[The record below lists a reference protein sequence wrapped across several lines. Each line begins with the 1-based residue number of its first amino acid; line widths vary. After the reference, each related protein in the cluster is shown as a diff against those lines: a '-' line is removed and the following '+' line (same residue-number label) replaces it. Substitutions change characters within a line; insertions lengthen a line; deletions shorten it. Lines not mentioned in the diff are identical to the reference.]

1 MVWSL
6 VRRPSGASACSSVD
20 SSLLAVVDTW
30 SSSDSSSG
38 DIVAVRDTGDNVV
51 DGHSAESLRMRAEGR
66 RELLTSLMKAQAI
79 LNIQLKWRATRSIL
93 FEICVSVQKGQ
104 ANYAS
109 RNGPARYSTFESL
122 LS

>member
-1 MVWSL
+1 MKKGESDEMLRPTDSGGRWS
-6 VRRPSGASACSSVD
+6 RI
-20 SSLLAVVDTW
+20 SLLPTKIRGW
-30 SSSDSSSG
+30 FG
-38 DIVAVRDTGDNVV
+38 GDTGDNVV
-51 DGHSAESLRMRAEGR
+51 GGHSAESLRMRAEGR

-79 LNIQLKWRATRSIL
+79 LNIQPKWRATRSIL

-109 RNGPARYSTFESL
+109 RNGPARYSTLESL